1 MNNLGIIKTV
11 GAATSEII
19 HISPE
24 SVIHIVG
31 IRSNEREAHIQVCP
45 DEIKACLLDFGLESQ
60 VFVEHVSHIHI
71 LKASRNFVSG

>member
-1 MNNLGIIKTV
+1 VNNFSIIKTV

-31 IRSNEREAHIQVCP
+31 IRTHGHRQ
-45 DEIKACLLDFGLESQ
+45 
-60 VFVEHVSHIHI
+60 
-71 LKASRNFVSG
+71 